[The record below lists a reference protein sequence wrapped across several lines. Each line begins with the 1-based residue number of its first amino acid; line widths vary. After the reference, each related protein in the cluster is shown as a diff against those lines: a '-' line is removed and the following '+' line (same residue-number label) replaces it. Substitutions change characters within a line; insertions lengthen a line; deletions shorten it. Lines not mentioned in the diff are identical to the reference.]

1 MSVHELTKD
10 QRTELKLFM
19 LVDVFVDE
27 QPSWGDLAN
36 VDDIISDEQMVEK
49 YEGVCF
55 TDEDFF
61 CSCS

>member
-1 MSVHELTKD
+1 MSVHELTSD

-19 LVDVFVDE
+19 LVDLDE
-27 QPSWGDLAN
+27 WPSWGDLAS
-36 VDDIISDEQMVEK
+36 VDDIVSDERMMEEYK
-49 YEGVCF
+49 GVCF

>member
-1 MSVHELTKD
+1 MSVHELTSD

-19 LVDVFVDE
+19 LEDVLGE
-27 QPSWGDLAN
+27 QPSWGDLAD
-36 VDDIISDEQMVEK
+36 VDNIVSDERMMEE

>member
-1 MSVHELTKD
+1 MSVHELTSD

-19 LVDVFVDE
+19 IEDVLGE
-27 QPSWGDLAN
+27 QPSWGDLAD
-36 VDDIISDEQMVEK
+36 VDDIISDERMMEE

-61 CSCS
+61 YSCS

>member
-1 MSVHELTKD
+1 MSVRELTSN

-19 LVDVFVDE
+19 LVDLDE
-27 QPSWGDLAN
+27 WPSWGDLAS
-36 VDDIISDEQMVEK
+36 VDDIISDERMMEE
-49 YEGVCF
+49 YEDVCF

>member
-1 MSVHELTKD
+1 MSVHELTSD

-19 LVDVFVDE
+19 LEDVLGE

-36 VDDIISDEQMVEK
+36 VDDIVSDERMMEE

>member
-1 MSVHELTKD
+1 MSVHELTSD

-19 LVDVFVDE
+19 LVDLDE
-27 QPSWGDLAN
+27 WPSWGDLAN
-36 VDDIISDEQMVEK
+36 VDDIISDERMMEE

>member
-1 MSVHELTKD
+1 MSVRELTSD

-19 LVDVFVDE
+19 LVDLDE
-27 QPSWGDLAN
+27 WPSWGDLAS
-36 VDDIISDEQMVEK
+36 VDDIISDERMMEE

>member
-1 MSVHELTKD
+1 MSVHELTSD

-19 LVDVFVDE
+19 LVDLDE
-27 QPSWGDLAN
+27 WPSWGDLAS
-36 VDDIISDEQMVEK
+36 VDDIISDERMMEE